1 MEVNPINVIIL
12 LLNAFQQLKIPES
25 PLNNR
30 EVELKEAIE
39 KILLDAMT
47 EYTVDIVEEE
57 TLDFQEPFKYC
68 DANIVEDER
77 WASQQ
82 FELPEGQCSQDKENL
97 SHEYKLNAVNFWR
110 SGKSGNLRLDTV
122 RNRFRKVSSITQLK
136 RWAHQLNKGGTYT
149 EKLHRIGHYV
159 LENFKNSIE
168 AGIIVHDINLRRW
181 ALQAQEE
188 IGNTDI
194 RFKASKH
201 WVNKFKKS
209 HRIVGRKINK
219 FITRKTLENL
229 DNLKSEANKFVNKI
243 KPYLS
248 KPGPQNIYNSDQSG
262 FQLEI
267 HSGRTLAVE
276 GTSKVECLVQSV
288 SATTHSYTIQPL
300 ISADGRLLSPLFI
313 VLKEATG
320 RFGPIV
326 EANLFKPRN
335 VYLTASKSGKLTS
348 GMYD

>member
-1 MEVNPINVIIL
+1 M
-12 LLNAFQQLKIPES
+12 
-25 PLNNR
+25 
-30 EVELKEAIE
+30 
-39 KILLDAMT
+39 
-47 EYTVDIVEEE
+47 
-57 TLDFQEPFKYC
+57 
-68 DANIVEDER
+68 
-77 WASQQ
+77 
-82 FELPEGQCSQDKENL
+82 
-97 SHEYKLNAVNFWR
+97 
-110 SGKSGNLRLDTV
+110 
-122 RNRFRKVSSITQLK
+122 
-136 RWAHQLNKGGTYT
+136 
-149 EKLHRIGHYV
+149 
-159 LENFKNSIE
+159 
-168 AGIIVHDINLRRW
+168 
-181 ALQAQEE
+181 
-188 IGNTDI
+188 
-194 RFKASKH
+194 
-201 WVNKFKKS
+201 
-209 HRIVGRKINK
+209 
-219 FITRKTLENL
+219 
-229 DNLKSEANKFVNKI
+229 FVNKI
-243 KPYLS
+243 RPYLS